1 MAEHRTPEE
10 REAAMAV
17 LEANGGNVK
26 KTARETGVS
35 PKTLREWKAGGKDVP
50 PPEKSD
56 ALTQSYLEKARGVRE
71 ALLDRLKELAPK
83 ELDMFKVAGAFK
95 VLTDA
100 VSEEEVNRAL
110 TERIRRGT
118 AEALSAA
125 GASGH
130 GADRGDGEAGTGRN
144 RATA

>member
-1 MAEHRTPEE
+1 MEL
-10 REAAMAV
+10 AV
-17 LEANGGNVK
+17 DLTDVVAGRIKADEKLAGNLFV
-26 KTARETGVS
+26 AHSQFHG
-35 PKTLREWKAGGKDVP
+35 LQHFLLAGREWLGN
-50 PPEKSD
+50 
-56 ALTQSYLEKARGVRE
+56 RR
-71 ALLDRLKELAPK
+71 LDRLKELAPK